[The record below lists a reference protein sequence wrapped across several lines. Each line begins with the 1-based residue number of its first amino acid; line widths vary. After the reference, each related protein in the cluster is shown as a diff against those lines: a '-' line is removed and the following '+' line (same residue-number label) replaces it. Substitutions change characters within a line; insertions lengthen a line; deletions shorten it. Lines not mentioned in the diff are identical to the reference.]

1 MFNTLGHLHT
11 NASAAAKDA
20 YAADLLLK
28 SPPSKNEQLHTL
40 PAARY
45 FMYFKI
51 KLNHTQANIIGY
63 ENTAALICYK
73 NLFNCLYNCQYRW

>member
-45 FMYFKI
+45 FMYFK
-51 KLNHTQANIIGY
+51 
-63 ENTAALICYK
+63 K
-73 NLFNCLYNCQYRW
+73 N